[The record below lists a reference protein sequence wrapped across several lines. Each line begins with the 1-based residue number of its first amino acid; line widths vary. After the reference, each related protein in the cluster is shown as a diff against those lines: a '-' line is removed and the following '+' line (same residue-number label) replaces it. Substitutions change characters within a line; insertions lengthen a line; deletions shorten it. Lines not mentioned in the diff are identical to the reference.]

1 MAAIRDVSNAVYIS
15 PASHWEIAIKI
26 SLGRYRLQVDFATFW
41 QAGMRDADFRVL
53 PIDVPHT
60 ARLIALPFH
69 HKDPFD
75 RLLIAQSL
83 VNELALVSAD
93 AAFDAYGV
101 TRLLMTR
108 HNVTCT

>member
-1 MAAIRDVSNAVYIS
+1 MAAIQDVSNEVYIS

-41 QAGMRDADFRVL
+41 QAGMRDTDFRVL
-53 PIDVPHT
+53 PVDVPHT

-93 AAFDAYGV
+93 SVFDAYGV
-101 TRLLMTR
+101 T
-108 HNVTCT
+108 

>member
-1 MAAIRDVSNAVYIS
+1 MAAIRDVSNVVYIS

-41 QAGMRDADFRVL
+41 QAGMQDADFRVL
-53 PIDVPHT
+53 AIDVPHT
-60 ARLIALPFH
+60 ARLIALPYH

-83 VNELALVSAD
+83 VNDLARSVQTLCS
-93 AAFDAYGV
+93 
-101 TRLLMTR
+101 TRME
-108 HNVTCT
+108 